1 MNARRKPLEFHL
13 LNLKA
18 LPLIEPVEPSRLEEH
33 RSVLLG
39 KDALTRLMAV
49 AGKAS
54 RQPQGST
61 WSIPAQPQAAAH
73 PSSARE
79 ARLQQLEHHLVERLA
94 RLKALSEERAG
105 ELARRD
111 AEQRAQAKSLRAEA
125 TRLAGLDAELLRRA
139 AELDEREA
147 DLQRRSLTLAQ
158 QLEQLINARQR
169 LQTITQ
175 ALDDRPPLED

>member
-1 MNARRKPLEFHL
+1 MSARRKPLEFHL

-39 KDALTRLMAV
+39 RDALTRLMAV

-61 WSIPAQPQAAAH
+61 WSIPAQPQAAAR

-94 RLKALSEERAG
+94 RFKALSEARAR
-105 ELARRD
+105 EFARRD

-125 TRLAGLDAELLRRA
+125 TRLAGRA